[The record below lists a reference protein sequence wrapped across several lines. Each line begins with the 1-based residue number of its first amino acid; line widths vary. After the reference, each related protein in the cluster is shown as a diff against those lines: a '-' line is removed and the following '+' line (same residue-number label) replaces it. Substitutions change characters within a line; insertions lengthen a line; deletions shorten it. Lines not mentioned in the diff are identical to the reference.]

1 MTSQLVFVVLGATVL
16 FGMALFAAT
25 RAERRRE
32 SREQRL
38 QAVVSAAPPAEDELG
53 LSLRRTEPKAGFQ
66 SLLLVSTARGRL
78 DAALAATGDR
88 IGIPHLTLT
97 GSIAGVATMLF
108 ADRVMLTGLAI
119 AILLGVVAAVA
130 APTQLVRVAQSRFQ
144 NRFLDVFPDALDLV
158 ARAVKAGL
166 PVVDAMEVAA
176 QEIPDPVS
184 SEFRQTLDEMRIGL
198 EIEQALQSTAD
209 RIRVPD
215 FRFFASAI
223 ALQRRTGGSL
233 AETLTNLSNI
243 IRRRKEIRL
252 KARALT
258 AEAKASVM
266 VLSVLPWVVGAG
278 LFLIN
283 REMMSVMIVDQR
295 GRFMLGLAVVSL
307 LTGMLVMAQMIKRS
321 LR

>member
-1 MTSQLVFVVLGATVL
+1 MTAQLALIVLGATVL
-16 FGMALFAAT
+16 LGMAALATT
-25 RAERRRE
+25 RAERRRHD
-32 SREQRL
+32 REQRL
-38 QAVVSAAPPAEDELG
+38 QAAVSAVPPAKDDPG
-53 LSLRRTEPKAGFQ
+53 PSLRLPIPKSNLQ
-66 SLLLVSTARGRL
+66 SLLLMSALRQRV
-78 DAALAATGDR
+78 DAALAATGNR

-97 GSIAGVATMLF
+97 ASITGVVAMMF
-108 ADRVMLTGLAI
+108 ADRVMLTGPALAV
-119 AILLGVVAAVA
+119 LLGAAAAVA
-130 APTQLVRVAQSRFQ
+130 ASVQLLRIAQSRFQ
-144 NRFLDVFPDALDLV
+144 NRFLDLFPDALDLV

-176 QEIPDPVS
+176 QEIPTPVGG
-184 SEFRQTLDEMRIGL
+184 EFRQTLDEMRVGV
-198 EIEQALQSTAD
+198 EIEQALQATAD
-209 RIRVPD
+209 RIRVTD
-215 FRFFASAI
+215 FRFFAAAI

-258 AEAKASVM
+258 AEAKASVA

-283 REMMSVMIVDQR
+283 RDLMSIMIVDQR
-295 GRFMLGLAVVSL
+295 GRFMLGLAVLSL
-307 LTGMLVMAQMIKRS
+307 LTGMIVMAQMIKRS

>member
-1 MTSQLVFVVLGATVL
+1 MNQLVLIVLAATTAL
-16 FGMALFAAT
+16 GMALYASL
-25 RAERRRE
+25 RAERRRV

-38 QAVVSAAPPAEDELG
+38 QAVVSTLPRPEDEPG
-53 LSLRRTEPKAGFQ
+53 LLLRRPEPRAGLQ
-66 SLLLVSTARGRL
+66 SLLLILVVRRRL
-78 DAALAATGDR
+78 DAALAATGNR

-97 GSIAGVATMLF
+97 GSVAGVVTMMF
-108 ADRVMLTGLAI
+108 ADRVMLTGPALAV
-119 AILLGVVAAVA
+119 LLGAAVAVA
-130 APTQLVRVAQSRFQ
+130 APAQLLRLAQNRFQ
-144 NRFLDVFPDALDLV
+144 NRFLDLFPDALDLV

-176 QEIPDPVS
+176 QEIPSPVGG
-184 SEFRQTLDEMRIGL
+184 EFRQTLDEMRIGL
-198 EIEQALQSTAD
+198 EVEQALQGTAD

-215 FRFFASAI
+215 FRFFAAAI

-233 AETLTNLSNI
+233 AETLTDLRNI

-252 KARALT
+252 KARALS

-283 REMMSVMIVDQR
+283 REMMSIMIVDHR
-295 GRFMLGLAVVSL
+295 GRFMLGLAVLSL
-307 LTGMLVMAQMIKRS
+307 MTGMIVMAQMIKRS